1 MQKIKICLALFATF
15 LVVNGQNNKQ
25 NGLGCA
31 TSKNSEENPS
41 KPCILPFKYNGKK
54 YNGCIKKDDE
64 NNKRWCATEVD
75 NRGNFVEG
83 SKGYCE
89 RSCPHHKKPSKL
101 EKKT

>member
-1 MQKIKICLALFATF
+1 MGNIARTMQKINICLALFATF
-15 LVVNGQNNKQ
+15 LVVNGQNDKQ

-75 NRGNFVEG
+75 NRGNFVKVVRDIVKEAVHII
-83 SKGYCE
+83 KN
-89 RSCPHHKKPSKL
+89 
-101 EKKT
+101 